1 MPARH
6 LFRALLFSFVI
17 LFLLTDFSNAKPLA
31 RIRSKNVANDLDS
44 LAAQLQ
50 SPRRRAPTLT
60 PPIRFRD
67 KSYKRFI
74 RTPLT
79 LAKSAPDSPAA
90 RSLPSADIPPKTTPV
105 IASSR
110 SLPSVSPRA
119 NGGDV
124 RGSSVSPR
132 TIGDDVT
139 GSTVSP
145 RTIGD
150 DVTGSTVSPRGK
162 GDDVTGSTVSPRGKG
177 DDVTG
182 STVSPRAKGD
192 DVTNSSVS
200 PRGNGD
206 DATSSISKG
215 LSSIAARAR
224 EKANEALSSVDEAAR
239 KAINGVGL
247 LMGIANGL
255 ASNLG
260 TQAFNSLV
268 RVHNTNMDN
277 LEKLK
282 DLTRS
287 VGHSVV
293 DLGTTAVSE
302 TVHVLDA
309 VREENNRLLKK
320 ATDSVP
326 IVRHLVSL
334 KNVAGIS
341 AATSLES
348 LARGTRRVGDF
359 AIDALAMRKAA
370 EVEES
375 KGGLTGIM
383 TGMTGLL
390 SDRNADSLI
399 DTFGRTDG
407 IGQMLDGMITEN
419 AAEDTFEMGNF
430 IGQTVGPAKL
440 VKVTATGDV
449 KPMFHDD

>member
-31 RIRSKNVANDLDS
+31 RIRSKSVANDLDS

-50 SPRRRAPTLT
+50 SPKRRAPLLT

-79 LAKSAPDSPAA
+79 PAKSVPDSPAA

-110 SLPSVSPRA
+110 TLPSADIPPKTTPAIASSRSLPSVSPRA
-119 NGGDV
+119 NGDDV

-145 RTIGD
+145 R
-150 DVTGSTVSPRGK
+150 GK
-162 GDDVTGSTVSPRGKG
+162 GDDVL
-177 DDVTG
+177 G

-200 PRGNGD
+200 ARGNGD
-206 DATSSISKG
+206 DASSSISKG
-215 LSSIAARAR
+215 LSSIAAKAR

-247 LMGIANGL
+247 LMGISNGL

-320 ATDSVP
+320 ATDNVP

-370 EVEES
+370 EAEES